1 MKLSDILSDGNVT
14 SYVAVML
21 KGFGV
26 AVISHVCATVC
37 KDLGKATL
45 ADLVET
51 AGKLEIFVLC
61 LPLISDIL
69 QTAAALLEM

>member
-1 MKLSDILSDGNVT
+1 MKLSDILSDSNVA
-14 SYVAVML
+14 SYVSVML